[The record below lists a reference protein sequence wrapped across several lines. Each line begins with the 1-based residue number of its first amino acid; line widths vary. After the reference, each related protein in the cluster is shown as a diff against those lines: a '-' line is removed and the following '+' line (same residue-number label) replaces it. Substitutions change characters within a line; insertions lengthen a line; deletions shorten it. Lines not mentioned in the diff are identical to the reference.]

1 MVSDS
6 LTTLA
11 RLTRLL
17 RSTFDS
23 YGTDTD
29 LPTRLPWA
37 LSRALTELTSA
48 CDCLEREVWFDRA
61 ERDLSDSNSLPQS

>member
-23 YGTDTD
+23 YDIDKD

-48 CDCLEREVWFDRA
+48 CDCLEREVWFDLA
-61 ERDLSDSNSLPQS
+61 ERDPSDNSS